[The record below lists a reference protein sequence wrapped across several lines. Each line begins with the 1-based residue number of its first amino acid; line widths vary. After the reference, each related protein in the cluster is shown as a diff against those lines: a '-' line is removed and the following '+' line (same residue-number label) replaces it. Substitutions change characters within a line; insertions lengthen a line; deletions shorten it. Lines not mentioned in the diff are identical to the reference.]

1 MTHIVTQ
8 PALPY
13 ITHTTTQ
20 LTLPDPTPLHP
31 TQAITVCAVC
41 SEDLELLLSR
51 ASETM
56 YVDDEVAIKVQNLL
70 SKVSEFAAVCV
81 QALPYINSAS
91 EEHMAQVRDD
101 LDLQYSTAGLYG
113 LSYIQR
119 ESEDVVT
126 VSSYSFSFSATLS
139 FALCCSLSLFF
150 SAFHLLS
157 VSPISFCFSTKRHS
171 SPFLV
176 TVMHCL

>member
-1 MTHIVTQ
+1 
-8 PALPY
+8 
-13 ITHTTTQ
+13 
-20 LTLPDPTPLHP
+20 
-31 TQAITVCAVC
+31 
-41 SEDLELLLSR
+41 
-51 ASETM
+51 M

-101 LDLQYSTAGLYG
+101 LDLLYSTAGLYG

-126 VSSYSFSFSATLS
+126 VSSYPFSFSATLS
-139 FALCCSLSLFF
+139 FALCCSLFF
-150 SAFHLLS
+150 SLLFISSS
-157 VSPISFCFSTKRHS
+157 VPPISFCFSTKGHS
-171 SPFLV
+171 SPLLV
-176 TVMHCL
+176 TVDRTLFVTLH

>member
-1 MTHIVTQ
+1 MSHIVTQ
-8 PALPY
+8 PTAPNTTLP
-13 ITHTTTQ
+13 HTTTQ

-91 EEHMAQVRDD
+91 EEHIAQVRDD
-101 LDLQYSTAGLYG
+101 LDLHHSTAGLYG
-113 LSYIQR
+113 LSFIQR
-119 ESEDVVT
+119 ESEDVVP
-126 VSSYSFSFSATLS
+126 VSSYSFSFSAALS
-139 FALCCSLSLFF
+139 VALCCSLSLFLCF
-150 SAFHLLS
+150 SSS
-157 VSPISFCFSTKRHS
+157 VSPISFCFSTKGHS

>member
-70 SKVSEFAAVCV
+70 SKVSKFAAVCV

-101 LDLQYSTAGLYG
+101 LDLHYSTAGLYG
-113 LSYIQR
+113 LSFIQR

-126 VSSYSFSFSATLS
+126 VSSYSFSFSFSATLS
-139 FALCCSLSLFF
+139 FALCCCLSLSL

-157 VSPISFCFSTKRHS
+157 VSPISFCFSTKRYS
-171 SPFLV
+171 SLFLF
-176 TVMHCL
+176 L